1 MSRRKEREEVF
12 QLLFEAEFHSSETPS
27 VTYANALELRGVEE
41 TPYIRDTYFGAM
53 ERREDIDAQI
63 AQNARKWKLSRMAA
77 VTRSILR
84 LAVYEILWGEVPPRA
99 AINEAVELA
108 KLYDEEAAPAF
119 INGILNQIAKESG
132 KLGETE
138 SEKTDDAELVSVCL
152 LVLIPAI
159 ILRRPRCVMRRDVC
173 SVTPRCSFP
182 WRKGSVVFAKAMRC
196 STTSVICLP
205 LWNSF
210 AVR

>member
-1 MSRRKEREEVF
+1 
-12 QLLFEAEFHSSETPS
+12 
-27 VTYANALELRGVEE
+27 
-41 TPYIRDTYFGAM
+41 
-53 ERREDIDAQI
+53 DIDAQI

-138 SEKTDDAELVSVCL
+138 SEKTDDAE
-152 LVLIPAI
+152 
-159 ILRRPRCVMRRDVC
+159 
-173 SVTPRCSFP
+173 
-182 WRKGSVVFAKAMRC
+182 
-196 STTSVICLP
+196 
-205 LWNSF
+205 
-210 AVR
+210 

>member
-12 QLLFEAEFHSSETPS
+12 QLLFETEFHSSETPS
-27 VTYANALELRGVEE
+27 VTYANALELRGVAE

-119 INGILNQIAKESG
+119 INGILNQIAKENG

-138 SEKTDDAELVSVCL
+138 AEKADDAE
-152 LVLIPAI
+152 
-159 ILRRPRCVMRRDVC
+159 
-173 SVTPRCSFP
+173 
-182 WRKGSVVFAKAMRC
+182 
-196 STTSVICLP
+196 
-205 LWNSF
+205 
-210 AVR
+210 

>member
-1 MSRRKEREEVF
+1 M
-12 QLLFEAEFHSSETPS
+12 LFETEFHSSETPS

-108 KLYDEEAAPAF
+108 KIYDDEAAPAF
-119 INGILNQIAKESG
+119 INGILNQIARESG
-132 KLGETE
+132 KLAAPAETETE
-138 SEKTDDAELVSVCL
+138 SAE
-152 LVLIPAI
+152 
-159 ILRRPRCVMRRDVC
+159 
-173 SVTPRCSFP
+173 
-182 WRKGSVVFAKAMRC
+182 
-196 STTSVICLP
+196 
-205 LWNSF
+205 
-210 AVR
+210 